1 MDGGEK
7 VYERVVLEVN
17 RGGDVLGEEDRGG
30 DKVLEGVL
38 SLRRAKRVAKG
49 VALVETL
56 REAREAKG
64 CDSGKF
70 RFLLRLDIVS

>member
-38 SLRRAKRVAKG
+38 SLRRAKRGRRAKRVAKG
-49 VALVETL
+49 VALVDML
-56 REAREAKG
+56 SWRRAK
-64 CDSGKF
+64 
-70 RFLLRLDIVS
+70 